1 MKWFKLVLSIV
12 CVLVAW
18 SCLPVKAQ
26 DFTGKGDSWQEVFAH
41 KKGTVTALYDDIEPF
56 IYRNREGV
64 LEGVEYEIMES
75 LKPYL
80 EKKYGIELTIEWKRA
95 GSFSNIYKTVR
106 TTRQQGV
113 FGWSYYSI
121 TPERRKEVQFT
132 APYMPDVNVLVTNNR
147 EPMYATS
154 QEFTVKLKEM
164 IAYIMPNTTMEEDVQ
179 SLKEHFY
186 PALPVKKVDLDYDV
200 LRLVAGDKNGFG
212 YVPLSIYIVAL
223 QKGIK
228 VKRQNVLSSRREG
241 FGGVMPV
248 NSDWKHILDE
258 YFMSEDFRLLTG
270 TIVGR
275 YLGSEVKDL
284 VFDPKEQKAAAATL
298 HNLDLVSLEKEIVT
312 KRLMDTALEVQRH
325 QSLRNSMLVVL
336 FFVALLAA
344 VIYSRYRTKQKL
356 NRQLQQH
363 NEQISRQN
371 KKIEH
376 MNRLLKL
383 KVLQARMN
391 PHFIFNSL
399 NSIQYFIAGDDKKAS
414 LQYIGRFSAF
424 LRKVI
429 NYGDE
434 LRIPVSAE
442 AELLKEYLWLE
453 NCRFP
458 GRFDY
463 EIKTDPKTQQA
474 AILPLLSL
482 GLVEE
487 TLYKGVLNLPPA
499 QKGKLVIDF
508 DTGNNNLVVTITDNG
523 MVRSQSMA
531 LEKKKGLNG
540 QENMLDSRIEL
551 FNAQNGKKIIKKIK
565 EAEHEG
571 DENISVLEIP
581 QPLFSQDQN

>member
-1 MKWFKLVLSIV
+1 MKWYKM
-12 CVLVAW
+12 VLVIVFVLAAW
-18 SCLPVKAQ
+18 PCLPVIAH
-26 DFTGKGDSWQEVFAH
+26 DSTGEGDSWQEVFAN

-56 IYRNREGV
+56 IYQNREGV

-80 EKKYGIELTIEWKRA
+80 KKKYGIDLTIQWKRA
-95 GSFSNIYKTVR
+95 GSFSNIYNTVR
-106 TTRQQGV
+106 TTRQHGV

-121 TPERRKEVQFT
+121 TPERRKEVQFSP
-132 APYMPDVNVLVTNNR
+132 PYMPDLNVLVTNNR

-154 QEFTVKLKEM
+154 QEFTVKLKDM
-164 IAYIMPNTTMEEDVQ
+164 NAYIMPNTTMEQDVQ
-179 SLKEHFY
+179 SLKEHFN
-186 PALPVKKVDLDYDV
+186 PSLPVKKVDLDYDV
-200 LRLVAGDKNGFG
+200 LRLVAGDNNGFG
-212 YVPLSIYIVAL
+212 YVPLSIYIIAL

-241 FGGVMPV
+241 FAGVMPLQ
-248 NSDWKHILDE
+248 SDWKPILDE

-284 VFDPKEQKAAAATL
+284 VFGPAEQKAAIATL

-325 QSLRNSMLVVL
+325 QSMRNSMLVAL
-336 FFVALLAA
+336 FFIILLTA
-344 VIYSRYRTKQKL
+344 VLYSRYRTKQKL
-356 NRQLQQH
+356 NRQLQEHNQQIVEQH
-363 NEQISRQN
+363 

-434 LRIPVSAE
+434 LSIAVTAE
-442 AELLKEYLWLE
+442 ADLLKEYLWLE
-453 NCRFP
+453 HCRFP
-458 GRFDY
+458 GRFEY
-463 EIKTDPKTQQA
+463 AINISANAQQA

-482 GLVEE
+482 GMVEE
-487 TLYKGVLNLPPA
+487 TIYKGILNLPPE
-499 QKGKLVIDF
+499 QKGKLTINF
-508 DTGNNNLVVTITDNG
+508 NTESNNLVVTINDNG
-523 MVRSQSMA
+523 MVRSQAIA
-531 LEKKKGLNG
+531 LEKRKGLNG
-540 QENMLDSRIEL
+540 QENMLESRIEL
-551 FNAQNGKKIIKKIK
+551 FNAQNGKRIIKKIK

-571 DENISVLEIP
+571 EYNISVLEIP
-581 QPLFSQDQN
+581 QPLFI

>member
-1 MKWFKLVLSIV
+1 MKWYKMVLLIV
-12 CVLVAW
+12 CVLAAW
-18 SCLPVKAQ
+18 PCLPVKAQ
-26 DFTGKGDSWQEVFAH
+26 DFTGQGDSWQEVFAN

-56 IYRNREGV
+56 IYMNREGV
-64 LEGVEYEIMES
+64 LEGVEHEIMES

-80 EKKYGIELTIEWKRA
+80 KKKYGIELTIQWERA
-95 GSFSNIYKTVR
+95 GSFNNIYNTVK
-106 TTRQQGV
+106 TTRRQGI

-121 TPERRKEVQFT
+121 TPERRKEVQFS
-132 APYMPDVNVLVTNNR
+132 APYMPDLNVLVTNNR

-154 QEFTVKLKEM
+154 QEFTVKLKDM
-164 IAYIMPNTTMEEDVQ
+164 NAYIMPGTTMEEDVQ

-186 PALPVKKVDLDYDV
+186 PSLPVKKVDLDYDV

-241 FGGVMPV
+241 FAGVMPLH
-248 NSDWKHILDE
+248 SDWKPILDE

-270 TIVGR
+270 TIVAR

-284 VFDPKEQKAAAATL
+284 VFGPAEQKAASATL
-298 HNLDLVSLEKEIVT
+298 HTLDLVSLEKEIVT

-325 QSLRNSMLVVL
+325 QSMRNSMLVAL
-336 FFVALLAA
+336 FFIVLLTG
-344 VIYSRYRTKQKL
+344 VLYSRYRTKQKL
-356 NRQLQQH
+356 NRQLQEHNQQIIGQH
-363 NEQISRQN
+363 
-371 KKIEH
+371 KKIGH

-434 LRIPVSAE
+434 LSIPVTAE

-453 NCRFP
+453 HCRFP

-463 EIKTDPKTQQA
+463 EIKTGPNIQQA
-474 AILPLLSL
+474 SILPLLSL
-482 GLVEE
+482 GMAEE
-487 TLYKGVLNLPPA
+487 TLYKGLLNLPPA
-499 QKGKLVIDF
+499 QKGKLVIHF
-508 DTGNNNLVVTITDNG
+508 NTENNCLVVFITDNG
-523 MVRSQSMA
+523 MARSQAIA

-540 QENMLDSRIEL
+540 QENMLESRIEL
-551 FNAQNGKKIIKKIK
+551 FNAQNGKKIIRKIK
-565 EAEHEG
+565 EAEHAG
-571 DENISVLEIP
+571 DDNISILEIP
-581 QPLFSQDQN
+581 QPLFSQEQA